1 MSADEVLASNLWPW
15 PDPLLKRDQAG
26 NVLFV
31 NAAFLQLYGG
41 QVQNWCGKP
50 LAGWPGPVSA
60 GAQRFETRIGA
71 APDESVFDWVESIMA
86 DGNALAIARNVTVF
100 MAPPTSAA
108 EQIIPAKPEPQIQAP
123 VLASEPEQ
131 VQETE
136 PKPASAPL
144 APETA
149 TPTPVMETLATAE
162 AKPAPVESQSQQQ
175 AAPDIASEF
184 EDTLNKRA
192 DEYAYEDNKA
202 DKVKQENA
210 NIAPPVAEQITM
222 AMPVSTPDVSPETA
236 PTADPTPVPSEPAP
250 IAPPAPLPQEERRMM
265 ERRALPIED
274 STSVLGSNW
283 RDQVIA
289 KAVGGPAVEENAGE
303 VEDEVATDDFGDALP
318 KPGEGLHILL
328 AEDNAINALL
338 TRTLLEAE
346 GAEVDTVEDGALAL
360 DAVGKKKYDLIF
372 MDMRMPNMD
381 GLEATRKIRAYGFDR
396 PIIALTANAFD
407 DDRNACFDSGMNDF
421 MTKPVSA
428 EELSEMVVNWT
439 KDEEKK
445 QLAS

>member
-41 QVQNWCGKP
+41 QVQDWCGKP
-50 LAGWPGPVSA
+50 LAGWPAPVNA

-71 APDESVFDWVESIMA
+71 APDESVFDWVESVMA

-100 MAPPTSAA
+100 MTPPAPPAEEIIVAPTEAPIQTPVQDAA
-108 EQIIPAKPEPQIQAP
+108 PTP
-123 VLASEPEQ
+123 VLAP
-131 VQETE
+131 
-136 PKPASAPL
+136 P
-144 APETA
+144 APEPVA
-149 TPTPVMETLATAE
+149 PPPAQEMPKLETPVE
-162 AKPAPVESQSQQQ
+162 QQ
-175 AAPDIASEF
+175 AAPDLTCEF
-184 EDTLNKRA
+184 EETLDKRA
-192 DEYAYEDNKA
+192 DQYAYDDNKVEQA
-202 DKVKQENA
+202 AANTTPQST
-210 NIAPPVAEQITM
+210 NIAPPVAEQLSM
-222 AMPVSTPDVSPETA
+222 ETPA
-236 PTADPTPVPSEPAP
+236 ATPEPAP
-250 IAPPAPLPQEERRMM
+250 TPAPEQTQVQAPVAPAPEPTPAPMPAPQQQQEERMI
-265 ERRALPIED
+265 ERRALPIKD
-274 STSVLGSNW
+274 STNVLGSNW

-289 KAVGGPAVEENAGE
+289 KAVGGPAPEDENAE
-303 VEDEVATDDFGDALP
+303 NARTSVDIEDEFEDELP
-318 KPGEGLHILL
+318 KPGSGLHILL

-360 DAVGKKKYDLIF
+360 EAVGKKKYDLIF

-381 GLEATRKIRAYGFDR
+381 GLESTRKIRAFGYQR

-428 EELSEMVVNWT
+428 EELSEMVVTWT
-439 KDEEKK
+439 KDEAEKK
-445 QLAS
+445 LAS